1 MDTKEIR
8 RQARAHLQGNWGL
21 SIGVAVVACLLGGLL
36 TGMSFIPEISYWKQ
50 LNFFHDR
57 DLSQYV
63 SGSWEIVQG
72 VWIEFKNGIFGLAS
86 FLLGGVLQLGYA
98 RFLLRQH
105 DGKPTEFNDLF
116 SQFDRFGTG
125 FAQHFLRSLYTL
137 LWSLLLIVPGI
148 IAALSYAMTPFILE
162 EHPELTA
169 NEAIRRSK
177 ELMRG
182 HKTDLF
188 ILELTFIGWSLLCIL
203 TLNLGHI
210 ALNPYKNAAYAVF
223 YREITKGP

>member
-57 DLSQYV
+57 DISQYV

-72 VWIEFKNGIFGLAS
+72 VRIEFKNGIFGLAS

-169 NEAIRRSK
+169 SEAIRRSK

-188 ILELTFIGWSLLCIL
+188 ILELTFIGWSLLCVL

>member
-72 VWIEFKNGIFGLAS
+72 VWIEFKNGIFSLAS

-203 TLNLGHI
+203 TLNLCHI

>member
-72 VWIEFKNGIFGLAS
+72 VWIEFKNGIFSLAS

-105 DGKPTEFNDLF
+105 DGKPTEFNDLY

>member
-57 DLSQYV
+57 DISQYV

-72 VWIEFKNGIFGLAS
+72 VRIEFKNGIFGLAS

>member
-50 LNFFHDR
+50 LDF
-57 DLSQYV
+57 SET
-63 SGSWEIVQG
+63 WEIREG
-72 VWIEFKNGIFGLAS
+72 LRIGFKNGIFGLAS

-169 NEAIRRSK
+169 SEAIRRSK

-223 YREITKGP
+223 YREITKKPQL

>member
-57 DLSQYV
+57 DISQYV

-72 VWIEFKNGIFGLAS
+72 VRIEFKNGIFGLAS

-169 NEAIRRSK
+169 SEAIRRSK

>member
-57 DLSQYV
+57 DISQYV

-72 VWIEFKNGIFGLAS
+72 VWIEFKNGIFSLAS

>member
-1 MDTKEIR
+1 MDTNEIR
-8 RQARAHLQGNWGL
+8 RQARAHLQGSWGL

-50 LNFFHDR
+50 LDF
-57 DLSQYV
+57 SET
-63 SGSWEIVQG
+63 WEIREG
-72 VWIEFKNGIFGLAS
+72 LRIGFKNGIFGLAS